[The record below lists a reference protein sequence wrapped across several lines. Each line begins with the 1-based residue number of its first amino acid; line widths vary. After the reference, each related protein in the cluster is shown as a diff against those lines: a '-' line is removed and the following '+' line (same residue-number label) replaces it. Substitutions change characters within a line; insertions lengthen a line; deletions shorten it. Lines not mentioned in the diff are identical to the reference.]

1 MTADLRQHLRL
12 IGADVKHLLLF
23 LCREGIEAH
32 RKNGQLARAAGGFKQ
47 AIRIG
52 VIARWRIG
60 IDIAHAG
67 DVIVV
72 MRVTA
77 IVLNVFVL
85 HAVIVKFA
93 EDLLWRYA
101 QIDPQMVNQRQL
113 AVFIDTGKQRHLRV
127 GRAALHQRAAGV
139 IADPTDHRG
148 ANARRA
154 DHRVRF
160 ATQRLKRLFQRVERG
175 AGEGE
180 YLFALVQQVQF
191 VEAQG
196 ADNHDVTIVIVAVRR
211 GAFSQAGVSSLH

>member
-1 MTADLRQHLRL
+1 MRREDVTQLLHKAVGEVRFEQRYFLQHRVGAALHSEEERHFVGAELVDHQEGIFAVALGDVVNVPVHILARHRQVSELGQNMTTDLRQHLRL

-52 VIARWRIG
+52 VIARRRIG

-85 HAVIVKFA
+85 YAVIVEFA

-101 QIDPQMVNQRQL
+101 QIDPQMVNHRQL
-113 AVFIDTGKQRHLRV
+113 AVFIDTGEQRHSV
-127 GRAALHQRAAGV
+127 
-139 IADPTDHRG
+139 
-148 ANARRA
+148 
-154 DHRVRF
+154 
-160 ATQRLKRLFQRVERG
+160 
-175 AGEGE
+175 
-180 YLFALVQQVQF
+180 
-191 VEAQG
+191 
-196 ADNHDVTIVIVAVRR
+196 
-211 GAFSQAGVSSLH
+211 